1 MKRIASLVAVM
12 ALAALAAGAQDFPA
26 LPGASSLESSVTQ
39 GLMLNA
45 IDSSFSVQND
55 FGSIGTPFL
64 LAGLSGNPQ
73 ALDNVDSTSTYFQA
87 GYYQPGKLPFSTF
100 LSITGTSN
108 GALSNA
114 YTDAVYTA
122 ANVKTSETSYTFHQ
136 PSALGTLGVNAAGFL
151 QISGITTGLLAYS
164 NENWSATAGDSAFY
178 RNATT
183 TYYSG
188 TSNDY
193 TATVNTTNVNAAALP
208 VQGASGANTVTATNT
223 FYIPFALKTG
233 DIQHFGYARLNLY
246 HSDSSAA
253 YSDSESLHQ
262 VTAGLATSDQETLSI
277 DSSISQTTISLLYG
291 ASLPGFIMKD
301 KGSKF
306 SAGLCVTDAITGQE
320 YAYDDTTRRYDL
332 STVGSKT
339 PTATGSTRSLTSG
352 SYDAANYIGFNVYAD
367 HSLPYAPA
375 AGMQFIVR
383 PRVSALVS
391 FDRNGSYA
399 TPGNGGIATGTVS
412 YTNQPL
418 DANGNYDNSTYV
430 KTTTTISGN
439 APLVTK
445 VGFGFALPMGFEW
458 KPEKLP
464 FGFYAGSTAKMSF
477 AWATTTN
484 YARTTTQVVS
494 TYTGAANVDVTTY
507 SVSAA
512 SSSTTLTPAF
522 SEVHSLGLFVPFADN
537 IRLDISLNG
546 NNILDFDNFT
556 CQVVIPLK

>member
-1 MKRIASLVAVM
+1 MKRIASLVAVL
-12 ALAALAAGAQDFPA
+12 ALAALAAGAQVFPA
-26 LPGASSLESSVTQ
+26 LPGANSLESTVTQ

-55 FGSIGTPFL
+55 FGSVATPFL
-64 LAGLSGNPQ
+64 FAGLSGNPQ
-73 ALDNVDSTSTYFQA
+73 ELLNDSGTSSLFTA
-87 GYYQPGKLPFSTF
+87 GYYQPGKLPFSAL
-100 LSITGTSN
+100 LSMTGTSN
-108 GALSNA
+108 GPMANA
-114 YTDAVYTA
+114 YIDATYSA
-122 ANVKTSETSYTFHQ
+122 ANVKTSEASYTFHQ
-136 PSALGTLGVNAAGFL
+136 PSALGTLVLNASGFL
-151 QISGITTGLLAYS
+151 QISGITTGLVVSS
-164 NENWSATAGDSAFY
+164 NENWNDTAGDSAYY

-193 TATVNTTNVNAAALP
+193 TTTANTTNVNSGALP
-208 VQGASGANTVTATNT
+208 AAGQNGANTVTATNT

-233 DIQHFGYARLNLY
+233 DIQHFGYARLKLY

-253 YSDSESLHQ
+253 YSNSESLHQ
-262 VTAGLATSDQETLSI
+262 VTAGLANTSEETLSI

-301 KGSKF
+301 KGAKF
-306 SAGLCVTDAITGQE
+306 SAGVCVSDAITSQA
-320 YAYDDTTRRYDL
+320 YDYDDTTRLYNL
-332 STVGSKT
+332 LTVGSKT
-339 PTATGSTRSLTSG
+339 AIAGGTRTVESQ

-375 AGMQFIVR
+375 AGMQFIVK

-391 FDRNGSYA
+391 FDRDGSYA
-399 TPGNGGIATGTVS
+399 SSANGGIATGTVTYS
-412 YTNQPL
+412 QPL
-418 DANGNYDNSTYV
+418 DANGNYDNTAYT

-439 APLVTK
+439 APLVTT
-445 VGFGFALPMGFEW
+445 VGFGFTLPMGFEW

-477 AWATTTN
+477 AWATTKN
-484 YARTTTQVVS
+484 YERTTTQVVS

-507 SVSAA
+507 TVSNA
-512 SSSTTLTPAF
+512 SSSTTLTPDF
-522 SEVHSLGLFVPFADN
+522 SEKHSLGLFVPFADN

-546 NNILDFDNFT
+546 ANLLDFDSFT